1 MTDQE
6 IQKIMAKAN
15 RKTGNYQRTI
25 LESQK
30 EIDEIEK
37 HLFRAEILIE
47 ITQINFING
56 EGWFEV
62 FKEQDPELFKQIKEV
77 IQNYTCKKLQNLSE

>member
-6 IQKIMAKAN
+6 IQNLMAKGN
-15 RKTGNYQRTI
+15 RKTGNYHRTI
-25 LESQK
+25 LESLQ

-56 EGWFEV
+56 EDWFEV
-62 FKEQDPELFKQIKEV
+62 FKEQDPELFKQIQEL

>member
-1 MTDQE
+1 MTEE

-37 HLFRAEILIE
+37 HLFRAEILRE
-47 ITQINFING
+47 TVQINFING
-56 EGWFEV
+56 EGWFEIL
-62 FKEQDPELFKQIKEV
+62 EENEPELFQQIKEV
-77 IQNYTCKKLQNLSE
+77 IENYTCKKLQNLSE